1 MEQLERALIDYAEH
15 NVKYTSV
22 EMDNEYYQVHTVSK
36 TDFMDYIEL
45 YHKDALA
52 DAQRLQAVFSVI
64 IKITESNLTSRAK
77 LLGIF
82 DNSGDA
88 EKAIAKNLKKAVVRS
103 V

>member
-1 MEQLERALIDYAEH
+1 MEQLERALVDYAEH

-22 EMDNEYYQVHTVSK
+22 EMGNEYYQVHLVNK
-36 TDFMDYIEL
+36 ADFMEYIEL

-77 LLGIF
+77 VLGIF

-88 EKAIAKNLKKAVVRS
+88 EKTITENLKKAQGGK
-103 V
+103 